1 MKRKLAV
8 AIGLISMSIPAL
20 AQFGSGIVYDPTQSA
35 HAIQQIQQFEQQLQ
49 KAEQQIQKAEQI
61 YTTALQTQEHG
72 RLRLQSVAAAL
83 NRTATALPA
92 ICHSMDELEYG
103 CGREY
108 LRKHSGIAP
117 GNQ

>member
-1 MKRKLAV
+1 MPRNSKAQSGNRRLSSRRNSSHLNHHRHNLSLSNRRLAMKRKLAV

-61 YTTALQTQEHG
+61 YTTALQTRNTVVSAYNLSRQ
-72 RLRLQSVAAAL
+72 
-83 NRTATALPA
+83 
-92 ICHSMDELEYG
+92 
-103 CGREY
+103 
-108 LRKHSGIAP
+108 
-117 GNQ
+117 